1 MWGTLL
7 CSPILLLLEGEGGTG
22 SERTNYQVNTSTKS
36 KRRGL
41 ILSSLARSNSYAPLL
56 VGTIAV
62 FLTCSCYAIFLR
74 GCGLSKFSFLFG
86 TGDSSISKDDMIYLL
101 DKSTGVKAID
111 DLAAKSVVHTRTM
124 VVAAKLNGSGI
135 WTSSSLLGPLMHLM
149 GLLATLPSLH
159 SLVMHSWYRKHSA
172 PGNVFFS
179 LFLNLFAIF
188 VGRGIT
194 SLVAAAMIGLIGG
207 LLQSTVI

>member
-22 SERTNYQVNTSTKS
+22 SERTYYHVNTSTKS

-41 ILSSLARSNSYAPLL
+41 ILSSLTRSNSYAPLL

-62 FLTCSCYAIFLR
+62 FLTCSSYAIFLR
-74 GCGLSKFSFLFG
+74 GCGLSKLSFLFG
-86 TGDSSISKDDMIYLL
+86 AGDTSISKDDLFYLL
-101 DKSTGVKAID
+101 DKATGVKAID
-111 DLAAKSVVHTRTM
+111 DLATKSVVHTRTM

-135 WTSSSLLGPLMHLM
+135 WTSSSLLGPLMHMM
-149 GLLATLPSLH
+149 GLLATLPSLY
-159 SLVMHSWYRKHSA
+159 SLVKHAWNRKHSA

-179 LFLNLFAIF
+179 LLNLFAIF
-188 VGRGIT
+188 AGRGIP
-194 SLVAAAMIGLIGG
+194 SLVAAAMFGLIGG
-207 LLQSTVI
+207 LLQLTVI

>member
-1 MWGTLL
+1 M
-7 CSPILLLLEGEGGTG
+7 
-22 SERTNYQVNTSTKS
+22 
-36 KRRGL
+36 
-41 ILSSLARSNSYAPLL
+41 
-56 VGTIAV
+56 

-179 LFLNLFAIF
+179 LLLNLFAIF